1 MNPAPPR
8 VEHPRETTTYQMRA
22 LPALPD
28 TAPPKPPRLTSCPNL
43 QDLAPRPAPTTNE
56 PFPELA
62 TYGDNANNIL
72 SKAIDKTAP
81 NYSSLDATTYIQMLD
96 PPPCALFNT
105 RNHQTRFHM
114 TNSDETMCLST
125 LSDAAEMQPTA
136 HRPRDTDRMPENV
149 FQELLALISSKPSL
163 DSIFT
168 EPGEISIY

>member
-1 MNPAPPR
+1 MMNPAPPWA
-8 VEHPRETTTYQMRA
+8 EHPRESTTYQMT
-22 LPALPD
+22 ALPD
-28 TAPPKPPRLTSCPNL
+28 TAPPKPPRLLTSCPNF

-62 TYGDNANNIL
+62 TYAGNANNIL
-72 SKAIDKTAP
+72 SKAIDKPAP
-81 NYSSLDATTYIQMLD
+81 TYSSLDAETYIRMLD

-105 RNHQTRFHM
+105 RNRQTRFHM
-114 TNSDETMCLST
+114 TDSDVTMCLST
-125 LSDAAEMQPTA
+125 LSDAAEMQPPA
-136 HRPRDTDRMPENV
+136 HRPRDTERMPDNV